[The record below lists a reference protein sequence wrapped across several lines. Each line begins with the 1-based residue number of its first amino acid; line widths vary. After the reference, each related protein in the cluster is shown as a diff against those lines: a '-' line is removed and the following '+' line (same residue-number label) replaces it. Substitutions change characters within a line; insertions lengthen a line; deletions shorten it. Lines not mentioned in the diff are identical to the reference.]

1 MLVLALEFSK
11 DSSARN
17 ARARATHNRTS
28 TAAYGAIGRRATRAR
43 DGIAG
48 RGPTRGS
55 FPQNGRA
62 KARCHHVLEPEA
74 DGLPAG
80 PSPKGGTGHSLAGE
94 RGGPPSVAGWP

>member
-28 TAAYGAIGRRATRAR
+28 TGAYGAIHHRTTRAR
-43 DGIAG
+43 NGVAG
-48 RGPTRGS
+48 RGATRGP

-62 KARCHHVLEPEA
+62 KARCHELLDAVA
-74 DGLPAG
+74 GGLPAG
-80 PSPKGGTGHSLAGE
+80 SSPK
-94 RGGPPSVAGWP
+94 R